1 MTLMVTAPSSPTMAG
16 PAAFD
21 ESAMQ
26 QLQAEQ
32 QTLLDTI
39 DELRNLGLSNVLH
52 LPQIVVVG
60 DQCAGKSSVLE
71 AISRVRF
78 PIKDGICTRFPTELV
93 LRQSQS
99 RHTKVEVRAPGDS
112 PDKNHSFNRAG
123 FTQDDLPAIIEEAKQ
138 HMGITA
144 ESTKISDH
152 VLRVEISGPDVPQLT
167 LVDLPGF
174 FQNDT
179 ESQDIAGIEV
189 ANRLAESYMRQ
200 ENSIILAVISAQYAL
215 SAHKVLR
222 FAKKLDPE
230 RERTLGI
237 ITKPDKVDKD
247 SNTEETYLRVVQNN
261 ETSHQLALGWH
272 VLRNRAPRE
281 TTWTDEQRDGEEKR
295 FFESGV
301 WSAISS
307 QNFGIDTLRK
317 KLSRVLLGHIQ
328 RTLPGLV
335 TKIQD
340 HISSRQT
347 RLEKLGDQRSST
359 KDVRKYLSSISSRY
373 HGVAREAV
381 QGRYGDA
388 FFDVVHP
395 GPEPGYLD
403 SRIPKLRALVR
414 DLNRVFYFLIKNEG
428 ATRHIQWGGEGGSTA
443 SSDDG
448 EASANGGTPPATSPP
463 EVPLPEHLDQLK
475 DYYQLDPRV
484 EISVEALTD
493 ELDRKASENQGVE
506 FPGSSNDRLALDLFR
521 KQSKSWGGLA
531 KQHVKL
537 VAKVTREFAV
547 KVVEHVVEPDSK
559 TSEAIVKDLV
569 TPYFDEKEKVL
580 KAKVE
585 ELLKHYRDGY
595 DPQPTMYD
603 EFVER
608 VTERRNKRLVKHMAH
623 QTEDVKAGG
632 KDSREAL
639 LHVFMHV
646 LKTSKTSKFDAEHTI
661 DVAITYY
668 EVTVG
673 WLCGGEIRPLSHC

>member
-1 MTLMVTAPSSPTMAG
+1 MTLMVTAPSSPIMAG
-16 PAAFD
+16 PVAFD

-26 QLQAEQ
+26 QLQEEQ

-93 LRQSQS
+93 LRQSYS

-112 PDKNHSFNRAG
+112 PDKNHTFNRAG
-123 FTQDDLPAIIEEAKQ
+123 FTKDDLPAIIEEAKQ

-222 FAKKLDPE
+222 FAKKLDPK

-281 TTWTDEQRDGEEKR
+281 TEWTDEQRDNEERR

-335 TKIQD
+335 TKIED

-347 RLEKLGDQRSST
+347 RLERLGDQRSST
-359 KDVRKYLSSISSRY
+359 KDVRKYLSNISSRY
-373 HGVAREAV
+373 HAVAREAV

-395 GPEPGYLD
+395 GPEPGYMD

-414 DLNRVFYFLIKNEG
+414 DLNRVFYFLIKTEG
-428 ATRHIQWGGEGGSTA
+428 AARHIQWGGEGDSTA
-443 SSDDG
+443 SGDDD
-448 EASANGGTPPATSPP
+448 EVSANGGTPPETL
-463 EVPLPEHLDQLK
+463 LPEYLDQLK
-475 DYYQLDPRV
+475 GYYELDRRV
-484 EISVEALTD
+484 EVSVEALTD

-531 KQHVKL
+531 EQHVKL
-537 VAKVTREFAV
+537 VTKVTREFAV
-547 KVVEHVVEPDSK
+547 KVMEHVVEPDSK

-569 TPYFDEKEKVL
+569 RPYFDEKEKVL
-580 KAKVE
+580 KDKVE

-623 QTEDVKAGG
+623 RTEGAKAGG

-639 LHVFMHV
+639 LDI

-661 DVAITYY
+661 DVAVTYY
-668 EVTVG
+668 EVSVG
-673 WLCGGEIRPLSHC
+673 WLCGGETRSLSRY

>member
-1 MTLMVTAPSSPTMAG
+1 M
-16 PAAFD
+16 
-21 ESAMQ
+21 
-26 QLQAEQ
+26 
-32 QTLLDTI
+32 
-39 DELRNLGLSNVLH
+39 
-52 LPQIVVVG
+52 
-60 DQCAGKSSVLE
+60 
-71 AISRVRF
+71 
-78 PIKDGICTRFPTELV
+78 
-93 LRQSQS
+93 
-99 RHTKVEVRAPGDS
+99 
-112 PDKNHSFNRAG
+112 
-123 FTQDDLPAIIEEAKQ
+123 
-138 HMGITA
+138 
-144 ESTKISDH
+144 
-152 VLRVEISGPDVPQLT
+152 
-167 LVDLPGF
+167 
-174 FQNDT
+174 
-179 ESQDIAGIEV
+179 
-189 ANRLAESYMRQ
+189 
-200 ENSIILAVISAQYAL
+200 
-215 SAHKVLR
+215 
-222 FAKKLDPE
+222 
-230 RERTLGI
+230 
-237 ITKPDKVDKD
+237 
-247 SNTEETYLRVVQNN
+247 
-261 ETSHQLALGWH
+261 
-272 VLRNRAPRE
+272 LRNRAPRE

-307 QNFGIDTLRK
+307 HKFGIDTLRK

-373 HGVAREAV
+373 QGVAREAV

-414 DLNRVFYFLIKNEG
+414 DLNRVFYFLIKTEG
-428 ATRHIQWGGEGGSTA
+428 ATRLIRWGGEGDSTA

-463 EVPLPEHLDQLK
+463 EIPLPEHLDQLK

-537 VAKVTREFAV
+537 VTKVTREFAV

-585 ELLKHYRDGY
+585 EILKHYRDGC
-595 DPQPTMYD
+595 DPQPTRYE

-623 QTEDVKAGG
+623 QTKDAKAGNP
-632 KDSREAL
+632 SARCPSE
-639 LHVFMHV
+639 
-646 LKTSKTSKFDAEHTI
+646 SSPTI
-661 DVAITYY
+661 
-668 EVTVG
+668 
-673 WLCGGEIRPLSHC
+673 S

>member
-1 MTLMVTAPSSPTMAG
+1 MRPLPHQG
-16 PAAFD
+16 
-21 ESAMQ
+21 
-26 QLQAEQ
+26 
-32 QTLLDTI
+32 
-39 DELRNLGLSNVLH
+39 RHLH
-52 LPQIVVVG
+52 PLPH
-60 DQCAGKSSVLE
+60 
-71 AISRVRF
+71 R
-78 PIKDGICTRFPTELV
+78 LV
-93 LRQSQS
+93 LRQSYS
-99 RHTKVEVRAPGDS
+99 LHTKVEVRAPGDS
-112 PDKNHSFNRAG
+112 PDKNHTFNRAG
-123 FTQDDLPAIIEEAKQ
+123 FTKDDLPAIIEEAKQ

-200 ENSIILAVISAQYAL
+200 ENSIILAVISAHYAL

-222 FAKKLDPE
+222 FAKKLDPK

-247 SNTEETYLRVVQNN
+247 SNTEETYLRVVKNN

-281 TTWTDEQRDGEEKR
+281 TEWTDEQRDNEERR

-335 TKIQD
+335 TKIED

-347 RLEKLGDQRSST
+347 RLERLGDQRSST
-359 KDVRKYLSSISSRY
+359 KDVRKYLSNISSRY
-373 HGVAREAV
+373 HAVAREAV

-395 GPEPGYLD
+395 GPEPDYLD

-414 DLNRVFYFLIKNEG
+414 DLNRVFYFLIKTEG
-428 ATRHIQWGGEGGSTA
+428 AARHIQWGGEGDSTA
-443 SSDDG
+443 SGDDD
-448 EASANGGTPPATSPP
+448 EASANGGTPPETL
-463 EVPLPEHLDQLK
+463 LPEYLDQLK
-475 DYYQLDPRV
+475 GYYELDRRV
-484 EISVEALTD
+484 EVSVEALTD

-531 KQHVKL
+531 EQHVKL
-537 VAKVTREFAV
+537 VTKVTREFAV
-547 KVVEHVVEPDSK
+547 KVTEHVVEPDSK
-559 TSEAIVKDLV
+559 TSEAIVKDLDSCAISSRIGHGYPLVCFDFRRRASGCQQPGVRYLTAPSV
-569 TPYFDEKEKVL
+569 T
-580 KAKVE
+580 
-585 ELLKHYRDGY
+585 
-595 DPQPTMYD
+595 
-603 EFVER
+603 
-608 VTERRNKRLVKHMAH
+608 
-623 QTEDVKAGG
+623 
-632 KDSREAL
+632 
-639 LHVFMHV
+639 
-646 LKTSKTSKFDAEHTI
+646 
-661 DVAITYY
+661 
-668 EVTVG
+668 
-673 WLCGGEIRPLSHC
+673 

>member
-1 MTLMVTAPSSPTMAG
+1 MTLMVTAPSSPIMAG
-16 PAAFD
+16 SVAFD

-26 QLQAEQ
+26 QLQEEQ

-93 LRQSQS
+93 LRQSYS

-112 PDKNHSFNRAG
+112 PDKNHTFNRAG
-123 FTQDDLPAIIEEAKQ
+123 FTKDDLPAIIEEAKQ

-222 FAKKLDPE
+222 FAKKLDPK

-281 TTWTDEQRDGEEKR
+281 TEWTDEQRDNEERR

-335 TKIQD
+335 TKIED

-347 RLEKLGDQRSST
+347 RLERLGDQRSST
-359 KDVRKYLSSISSRY
+359 KDVRKYLSNISSRY
-373 HGVAREAV
+373 HAVAREAV

-388 FFDVVHP
+388 FFDVVHQ

-414 DLNRVFYFLIKNEG
+414 DLNRVFYFLIKTEG
-428 ATRHIQWGGEGGSTA
+428 AARHIQWGGEGDSTA
-443 SSDDG
+443 SGDDD
-448 EASANGGTPPATSPP
+448 EASANGGTPPETL
-463 EVPLPEHLDQLK
+463 LPEYLDQLK
-475 DYYQLDPRV
+475 GYYELDRRIEV
-484 EISVEALTD
+484 SVEALTD

-531 KQHVKL
+531 EQHVKL
-537 VAKVTREFAV
+537 VTKVTREFTV
-547 KVVEHVVEPDSK
+547 KVMEHVVEPDSK

-569 TPYFDEKEKVL
+569 TPYFDEKDKVL

-623 QTEDVKAGG
+623 RTEGAKAGG

-639 LHVFMHV
+639 LDI
-646 LKTSKTSKFDAEHTI
+646 LKTSKTSKSDAEHTI
-661 DVAITYY
+661 DVAVTYY
-668 EVTVG
+668 EVSVG
-673 WLCGGEIRPLSHC
+673 WLCGGEIRSLSRY

>member
-1 MTLMVTAPSSPTMAG
+1 MTLMVTAPSSPIMAG
-16 PAAFD
+16 SVAFD

-26 QLQAEQ
+26 QLQEEQ

-93 LRQSQS
+93 LRQSYS

-112 PDKNHSFNRAG
+112 PDKNHTFNRAG
-123 FTQDDLPAIIEEAKQ
+123 FTKDDLPAIIEEAKQ

-222 FAKKLDPE
+222 FAKKLDPK

-281 TTWTDEQRDGEEKR
+281 TEWTDEQRDNEERR

-335 TKIQD
+335 TKIED

-347 RLEKLGDQRSST
+347 RLERLGDQRSST
-359 KDVRKYLSSISSRY
+359 KDVRKYLSNISSRY
-373 HGVAREAV
+373 HAVAREAV

-388 FFDVVHP
+388 FFDVVHQ

-414 DLNRVFYFLIKNEG
+414 DLNRVFYFLIKTEG
-428 ATRHIQWGGEGGSTA
+428 AARHIQWGGEGDSTA
-443 SSDDG
+443 SGDDD
-448 EASANGGTPPATSPP
+448 EASANGGTPPETL
-463 EVPLPEHLDQLK
+463 LPEYLDQLK
-475 DYYQLDPRV
+475 GYYELDRRV
-484 EISVEALTD
+484 EVSVEALTD

-531 KQHVKL
+531 EQHVKL
-537 VAKVTREFAV
+537 VTKVTREFTV
-547 KVVEHVVEPDSK
+547 KVMEHVVEPDSK

-569 TPYFDEKEKVL
+569 TPYFDEKDKVL

-623 QTEDVKAGG
+623 RTEGAKAGG

-639 LHVFMHV
+639 LDI
-646 LKTSKTSKFDAEHTI
+646 LKTSKTSKSDAEHTI
-661 DVAITYY
+661 DVAVTYY
-668 EVTVG
+668 EVSVG
-673 WLCGGEIRPLSHC
+673 WLCGGEIRSLSRY